1 MSDFPVVIYHNPRC
15 STSRTALSLLQDNR
29 YKPEIVEYLTA
40 GWTEQTLLSLAAK
53 TGGLKGLL
61 RAKEPLAVELGLLK
75 PRVREATILKA
86 MIKHPILVERPIID
100 TPKGAVVARPIE
112 RINEVLDRAVV

>member
-1 MSDFPVVIYHNPRC
+1 MSDFPVTIYHNPRC
-15 STSRTALSLLQDNR
+15 STSRTALSLLQDKGYN
-29 YKPEIVEYLTA
+29 PEIVEYLNV

-53 TGGLKGLL
+53 SGGLKGLL
-61 RAKEPLAVELGLLK
+61 RGKEPLAQELGLLK

-100 TPKGAVVARPIE
+100 TPKGVVVARPME
-112 RINEVLDRAVV
+112 RINDVMDRVIV